1 VTPVVVSVL
10 VVLSVVDSVDVC
22 VVISV
27 VSVVASVDVCVV
39 ISVVSV
45 VDSVDVC
52 VVISVV
58 SVVASV
64 VVAITKY
71 TLPSYDYQKKT
82 MMKNIIMTYKFILV
96 TIVTIN
102 MLIYI

>member
-1 VTPVVVSVL
+1 VTPVVVSVLAWVVL
-10 VVLSVVDSVDVC
+10 VVLSVVDSIDVF
-22 VVISV
+22 V
-27 VSVVASVDVCVV
+27 
-39 ISVVSV
+39 VVSV

-52 VVISVV
+52 VVSVV

-71 TLPSYDYQKKT
+71 TLPSYDYPKKT

-96 TIVTIN
+96 TIVTLY

>member
-27 VSVVASVDVCVV
+27 VA
-39 ISVVSV
+39 
-45 VDSVDVC
+45 SVDVC

>member
-1 VTPVVVSVL
+1 MTPVVVSVL

-39 ISVVSV
+39 ISVV
-45 VDSVDVC
+45 VC

>member
-10 VVLSVVDSVDVC
+10 VVL
-22 VVISV
+22 
-27 VSVVASVDVCVV
+27 
-39 ISVVSV
+39 SV

>member
-10 VVLSVVDSVDVC
+10 AWVVLVVLPVVDSVDVC
-22 VVISV
+22 
-27 VSVVASVDVCVV
+27 A
-39 ISVVSV
+39 
-45 VDSVDVC
+45 
-52 VVISVV
+52 VISVV

-71 TLPSYDYQKKT
+71 TLPSYDYQKKS

-96 TIVTIN
+96 VIVTIN

>member
-10 VVLSVVDSVDVC
+10 VVLSVLDSVDVC

-27 VSVVASVDVCVV
+27 VA
-39 ISVVSV
+39 
-45 VDSVDVC
+45 SVDVC

>member
-1 VTPVVVSVL
+1 MTPVVVSVL

-39 ISVVSV
+39 ISVV
-45 VDSVDVC
+45 
-52 VVISVV
+52 
-58 SVVASV
+58 SV

>member
-1 VTPVVVSVL
+1 MTPVVVSVL

-27 VSVVASVDVCVV
+27 VSVVA
-39 ISVVSV
+39 
-45 VDSVDVC
+45 SVDVC

>member
-1 VTPVVVSVL
+1 MTPVVVSVL

-45 VDSVDVC
+45 DVC
-52 VVISVV
+52 VVISAV

-71 TLPSYDYQKKT
+71 TLSSYDYQKKT
-82 MMKNIIMTYKFILV
+82 MMKNIIMTYKFILI
-96 TIVTIN
+96 TIVTLY